1 MARAQL
7 DPSQTVSHSTS
18 MVDRFSPSH
27 IGARRPGAQ
36 AGSGLLIIDDWF
48 PNLLSGFRV
57 AEFVHHLRVFPGLQ
71 VIATTPDPSHFARFA
86 ERYRE
91 VSDRVLPWRS
101 DRLDAMRAAWFVFLN
116 NAHTWLAEME
126 KRSIPFVFT
135 LYPGGGFNL
144 GDPESEAKLVRV
156 LASPMLSAVIAT
168 QPITVETLR
177 RMGCPVPVHD
187 IPGVVVNPIYV
198 VGSRARITFV
208 EPGVTRICFAAFR
221 YDPGGRSKGFPEFLG
236 AAAILARDH
245 PKLRFAVAGD
255 LGPADWPVPAILEG
269 RIAFHG
275 PMPTSELQ
283 DFFLGQDVIVSPS
296 RRHATSGTMF
306 DGFPTGSCVEA
317 ALCGAA
323 VLSSDE
329 LDQNRFYRVNEEILV
344 CSPEAEAIALT
355 LKPIV
360 HDPAR
365 LAAIAEAG
373 RQRTVTLY
381 GAAAQLLPR
390 TRVLRS
396 LAAEAGIPGGDFLS
410 LDTAGCWTP
419 LGIGRTRNV

>member
-1 MARAQL
+1 V
-7 DPSQTVSHSTS
+7 DPSKTVRQSTS
-18 MVDRFSPSH
+18 IVDRFSLSC
-27 IGARRPGAQ
+27 IGAHRPDRP
-36 AGSGLLIIDDWF
+36 AGSGLVIVDDWF

-57 AEFVHHLRVFPGLQ
+57 AEFLHHLRVFPGLR
-71 VIATTPDPSHFARFA
+71 VVSTNPDPSHFARFA
-86 ERYRE
+86 KSYPD
-91 VSDRVLPWRS
+91 VSDRVLPWRA
-101 DRLDAMRAAWFVFLN
+101 DRLHGMRAAWFVFLN
-116 NAHTWLAEME
+116 NAHTWLMEME
-126 KRSIPFVFT
+126 QRSIPFAFT

-144 GDPESEAKLVRV
+144 GDPKSEAKLARV
-156 LASPMLSAVIAT
+156 LASPTLSAVIAT
-168 QPITVETLR
+168 QPVTVETLR

-187 IPGVVVNPIYV
+187 IPGVVVNPSYFV
-198 VGSRARITFV
+198 CSRARTTFTA
-208 EPGVTRICFAAFR
+208 PGATRICFAAFR
-221 YDPGGRSKGFPEFLG
+221 YDPGGRSKGFPEFLE
-236 AAAILARDH
+236 AAAILVHDH
-245 PKLRFAVAGD
+245 PKLHFAVAGD
-255 LGPADWPVPAILEG
+255 LGPADWPVPAILQG

-283 DFFLGQDVIVSPS
+283 AFFLRQDVIVSPS
-296 RRHATSGTMF
+296 RRHATSGTAF

-317 ALCGAA
+317 SLCGVA

-344 CSPEAEAIALT
+344 CPPEAEAIALT

-373 RQRTVTLY
+373 RQRTITLY
-381 GAAAQLLPR
+381 DAAAQLLPR

-396 LAAEAGIPGGDFLS
+396 LAAEAGIPGGNFLS
-410 LDTAGCWTP
+410 LDTAGCSTP